1 MPLVQWRL
9 RMCRL
14 LELVWML
21 ARGAACLASQPSGAE
36 QIDSLLQ
43 QLWRDL
49 RAAAALLGS
58 CIEQDLATGQS
69 TVSLQVDPSSEQ
81 GLVDIGFGAFQRLAL
96 AVESLPAPAQPR
108 IAAVAAGPVTHAVE
122 AAARLAGKLFQAGGQ
137 NLPAAVAAARFLPLG
152 GEAVRLLASLA
163 AAAPAAEARAAWLP
177 QLQLLRTAGK
187 LCHLAA
193 ADICAAAAGR
203 QQQSST
209 LALVPGAAALAEV
222 AAVSA
227 AGPLSRHVL
236 PASEAAGRLDG

>member
-1 MPLVQWRL
+1 M
-9 RMCRL
+9 
-14 LELVWML
+14 
-21 ARGAACLASQPSGAE
+21 
-36 QIDSLLQ
+36 
-43 QLWRDL
+43 
-49 RAAAALLGS
+49 
-58 CIEQDLATGQS
+58 
-69 TVSLQVDPSSEQ
+69 
-81 GLVDIGFGAFQRLAL
+81 DIVFGAFQRLAQ

-122 AAARLAGKLFQAGGQ
+122 AAARLAGTLFQAGGQ
-137 NLPAAVAAARFLPLG
+137 NLPAAVAAARCLPLG

-236 PASEAAGRLDG
+236 PASEAVGRLDG